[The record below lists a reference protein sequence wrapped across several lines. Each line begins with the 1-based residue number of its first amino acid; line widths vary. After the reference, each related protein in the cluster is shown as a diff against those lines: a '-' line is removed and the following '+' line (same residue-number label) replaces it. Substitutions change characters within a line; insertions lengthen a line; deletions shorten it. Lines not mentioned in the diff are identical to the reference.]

1 MRTIAI
7 CALALLLLSLES
19 VLAQRLGLSA
29 SRIDVA
35 VALIAFLAL
44 RSNTTLGGAASCF
57 AIGYLQDLMS
67 GRYTGLY
74 TFLGVFLF
82 ILGRMVASLV
92 DVRSGPMFAL
102 YAMGGDVV
110 HVLLAVFFSWITA
123 KEAVGGAVILSG
135 LPLQVL
141 LTGLAALALHPL
153 LRRLDRGSD
162 RPQLG
167 ALR

>member
-1 MRTIAI
+1 MKMLVT

-19 VLAQRLGLSA
+19 VIVQKLGMSVT
-29 SRIDVA
+29 RIDVT
-35 VALIAFLAL
+35 VAIIAFLAL
-44 RSNTTLGGAASCF
+44 RANTLEGAASSF
-57 AIGYLQDLMS
+57 VIGYLLDLTS

-92 DVRSGPMFAL
+92 DLRSGFTFAL

-110 HVLLAVFFSWITA
+110 HVLLSVLFSWLTA
-123 KEAVGGAVILSG
+123 KEAVGAGAILSG
-135 LPLQVL
+135 MPLQVL
-141 LTGLAALALHPL
+141 LTGVAALALYPL

-167 ALR
+167 TLR